1 MTAQE
6 PGTVCSNLFESLFG
20 FNPNT
25 VDMDAVR
32 EFFSTNGNAL
42 EFRLS
47 EEERK
52 TLFTDAWRR
61 AVQKVGRCYFHGD
74 PETAASYKEM
84 PPKWEAFREAMAYAS
99 SGEVALMRAMYSLYC
114 RYDARDLLDRP
125 MSLLDMTVDLD
136 PDSRKIVTDLL
147 LLHPGW

>member
-6 PGTVCSNLFESLFG
+6 PGTKTDNLFESLFG
-20 FNPNT
+20 FNPHT
-25 VDMDAVR
+25 VDMVAVR
-32 EFFSTNGNAL
+32 EFFRTRGLAL
-42 EFRLS
+42 EFRIS

-52 TLFTDAWRR
+52 ALFTDAWRQG
-61 AVQKVGRCYFHGD
+61 VQKVGRCYFHGD
-74 PETAASYKEM
+74 PETATNYKDM
-84 PPKWEAFREAMAYAS
+84 APKWDAFREAMSYAS

-136 PDSRKIVTDLL
+136 PDCRKIVTDLL